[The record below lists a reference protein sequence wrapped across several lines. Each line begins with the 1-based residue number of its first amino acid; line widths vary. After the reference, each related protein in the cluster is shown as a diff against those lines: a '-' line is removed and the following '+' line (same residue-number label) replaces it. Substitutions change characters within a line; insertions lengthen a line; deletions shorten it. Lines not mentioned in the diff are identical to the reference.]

1 MLLLIIGMYY
11 YMSLNPVLQIVC
23 LVLSNG
29 DSLIIKRQEKNGR
42 RPSIKTWM
50 NFDIDDLM
58 K

>member
-42 RPSIKTWM
+42 RPSIKT
-50 NFDIDDLM
+50 
-58 K
+58 